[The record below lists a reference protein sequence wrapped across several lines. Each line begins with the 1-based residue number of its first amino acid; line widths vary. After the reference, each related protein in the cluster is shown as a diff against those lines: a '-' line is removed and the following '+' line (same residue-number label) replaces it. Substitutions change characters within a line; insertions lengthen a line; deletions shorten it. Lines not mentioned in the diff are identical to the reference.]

1 MFRFYLHSFIFV
13 RATCCCPTIRHICA
27 WMDLTLT
34 YIDYLNRDPAFS
46 PLFVHDTLETF
57 AGSQLFPQRT
67 EITLAFR
74 VGLPVEISSSDQSIG
89 TSKLLISNDRYIFSF
104 LRWGEGGRECLWDHI
119 IDYIL
124 VAIFFFFLLFWSCIL
139 FLFPLR
145 ACWNGSIVISW
156 WIACFAQHDPARSA
170 RTIYDYHTTRC
181 MLFISYYFITRYI
194 FFFLPPLVK

>member
-1 MFRFYLHSFIFV
+1 
-13 RATCCCPTIRHICA
+13 
-27 WMDLTLT
+27 MDLTLT

-67 EITLAFR
+67 EITLALR

-89 TSKLLISNDRYIFSF
+89 TSKSLISNDRYIFSF

-124 VAIFFFFLLFWSCIL
+124 VAIFFFFCYSG
-139 FLFPLR
+139 R
-145 ACWNGSIVISW
+145 AYS
-156 WIACFAQHDPARSA
+156 
-170 RTIYDYHTTRC
+170 
-181 MLFISYYFITRYI
+181 
-194 FFFLPPLVK
+194 FFFLYEPAGMDRS